1 MILRHPIE
9 ITSRLLPGVK
19 VGDAYI
25 SIRYSSRPGDDGR
38 FRYHYFIDL
47 PGGVGHENDNMQSGC
62 GGGNL
67 LNGLDD
73 LLSFLS
79 ACGESYDGFMGE
91 DGWGE
96 NADLFPPAI
105 GAWAAINQDKLG
117 AIRTELEETET
128 ILIEE

>member
-25 SIRYSSRPGDDGR
+25 SIRYSSRPGDDNR

-47 PGGVGHENDNMQSGC
+47 PGGVEHENDDMQSGC
-62 GGGNL
+62 GCGNL
-67 LNGLDD
+67 LNGLAD
-73 LLSFLS
+73 LLRFLS
-79 ACGESYDGFMGE
+79 ACGADYASGMGE

-96 NADLFPPAI
+96 NADLFPSAV
-105 GAWAAINQDKLG
+105 GAWAAENQDELSSLQC
-117 AIRTELEETET
+117 ELEETET